1 MFHHVCRWEWRA
13 RQQTSRASVAS
24 PATEAAGS
32 GGWCSSQRGRPGQPP
47 HPDSQGPS
55 QPLQAVC
62 WVAALH
68 LSISAASAQRSAT
81 SPRQHEGPCATS
93 ISCLQWQPYIWAF
106 KVRLLRA
113 GQPLHP
119 DNPKTLT
126 LSQSCLPVAALH
138 LSIQGASAQS
148 GSAISSRQPKDPH
161 TVPKLFASGS
171 PTFEHSRCVC
181 SERVSHFI
189 QTTQRPSHCPKAVCQ
204 RQPYIW
210 AIWLCPISWGMDAKD
225 REYVLCVMTALKSLC
240 EMSRH
245 MMNSKKP
252 ELEYGFSLLRP
263 IRDGCP
269 EMF

>member
-68 LSISAASAQRSAT
+68 LSISAASAQSRSAT

-93 ISCLQWQPYIWAF
+93 ISCLQWQPYTWAF

-113 GQPLHP
+113 GQPFHP

-126 LSQSCLPVAALH
+126 LSQSCLPMAALH
-138 LSIQGASAQS
+138 LSNLAASDQ
-148 GSAISSRQPKDPH
+148 
-161 TVPKLFASGS
+161 L
-171 PTFEHSRCVC
+171 
-181 SERVSHFI
+181 
-189 QTTQRPSHCPKAVCQ
+189 
-204 RQPYIW
+204 
-210 AIWLCPISWGMDAKD
+210 
-225 REYVLCVMTALKSLC
+225 
-240 EMSRH
+240 
-245 MMNSKKP
+245 
-252 ELEYGFSLLRP
+252 
-263 IRDGCP
+263 RDGCKGPRVRPLCDDSP
-269 EMF
+269 EIFMWDVTPYDEFKETRTRVRPLPVEAYPWWLSWNF